1 MVLANLTEGLM
12 RIMNPASFFA
22 MTLGVVVGILA
33 GAMPGISPSMGVALM
48 VPFTFKMDAS
58 NALIF
63 LVAIYIAA
71 NYGGSITAVT
81 INTPGTPSAVVT
93 AFDGYP
99 LARQGKA
106 GVGLGVSLV
115 ASTIGG
121 LIGAVILIAFAEP
134 LAKVALK
141 FWPQEYFALAIL
153 GLSATASL
161 GGSNWLKVLIST
173 LFGLLLCTVGMD
185 PILGVKRFN
194 FNYVPLYD
202 GFTFIPAL
210 IGLLA
215 ISEVLSE
222 IEKFDFVTL
231 NVQAALKSKWPSIK
245 DYWALKWSIF
255 RASLI
260 GTIVGIF
267 PGAGATIATF
277 ISYDVEKRL
286 SRTPEKFGTGI
297 PEGVAAAEA
306 SNSASVG
313 GALVPLLTLGVPGS
327 ATAAVLI
334 GALMIHD
341 LQPGPELFTKHPDVV
356 YNLFSSM
363 FVANAIMLVIGL
375 VGSRLWVNVT
385 RVRKEI
391 LFPFIFSFA
400 LIGSYAV
407 RSSMVDIG
415 ICIGFGILGWVLRK
429 FKFPLPPM
437 VLGMVL
443 GTMAEVNLRR
453 ALILGGTW
461 AVFQRPISVTLL
473 ILSALSFGVPIYS
486 EWKKRKKARQAA

>member
-161 GGSNWLKVLIST
+161 
-173 LFGLLLCTVGMD
+173 
-185 PILGVKRFN
+185 
-194 FNYVPLYD
+194 
-202 GFTFIPAL
+202 
-210 IGLLA
+210 
-215 ISEVLSE
+215 
-222 IEKFDFVTL
+222 
-231 NVQAALKSKWPSIK
+231 
-245 DYWALKWSIF
+245 
-255 RASLI
+255 
-260 GTIVGIF
+260 
-267 PGAGATIATF
+267 
-277 ISYDVEKRL
+277 
-286 SRTPEKFGTGI
+286 
-297 PEGVAAAEA
+297 
-306 SNSASVG
+306 
-313 GALVPLLTLGVPGS
+313 
-327 ATAAVLI
+327 
-334 GALMIHD
+334 
-341 LQPGPELFTKHPDVV
+341 
-356 YNLFSSM
+356 
-363 FVANAIMLVIGL
+363 
-375 VGSRLWVNVT
+375 
-385 RVRKEI
+385 
-391 LFPFIFSFA
+391 
-400 LIGSYAV
+400 
-407 RSSMVDIG
+407 
-415 ICIGFGILGWVLRK
+415 
-429 FKFPLPPM
+429 
-437 VLGMVL
+437 
-443 GTMAEVNLRR
+443 
-453 ALILGGTW
+453 
-461 AVFQRPISVTLL
+461 
-473 ILSALSFGVPIYS
+473 
-486 EWKKRKKARQAA
+486 